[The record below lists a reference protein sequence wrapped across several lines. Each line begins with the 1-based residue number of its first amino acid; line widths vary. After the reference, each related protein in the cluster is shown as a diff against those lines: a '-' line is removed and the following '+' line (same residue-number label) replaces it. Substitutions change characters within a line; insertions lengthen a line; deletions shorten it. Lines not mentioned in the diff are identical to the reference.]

1 MRLRLRKPL
10 ERAILSGHPWVF
22 RDAFEPYEAAP
33 GQVVEVIDKR
43 GRFLCRGLAE
53 GGPIGVRVF
62 STRDEPLDK
71 PFFEKRIH
79 EALALRTRVV
89 PEATSA
95 YRLLHGE
102 GDGLPGITC
111 DRFAGF
117 AVLKLDGEAA
127 AAWEEKLVQWLRE
140 PLRVCG
146 IKSLLTREGK
156 RQNKSIQLAW
166 GSEPPEPLVIEERGV
181 QLAVNLREGQKTG
194 FFLDH
199 RDSRHIVR
207 QMSHGLRVL
216 DLYGYTGGF
225 SVSAGLGG
233 ATEVTTV
240 DITAAALD
248 LARQSW
254 RLNGLYTEKHR
265 TVTADV
271 PEFLGELD
279 KDGARF
285 GLVIADP
292 PSFAPKQS
300 ATLQAQKSYA
310 ALHCGALGVIE
321 AGGFYLAAS
330 CSSHI
335 KRQQFDDTLQEGA
348 RRARRRLQILGRW
361 ETPSDHPRLLSF
373 PEGNYLKVTL
383 SRVL

>member
-22 RDAFEPYEAAP
+22 RDALEPHEAAA
-33 GQVVEVIDKR
+33 GQVVEVVDKR
-43 GRFLCRGLAE
+43 GRFLCRGLSE
-53 GGPIGVRVF
+53 SGPIGVRVF
-62 STRDEPLDK
+62 STRDEPLDQR
-71 PFFEKRIH
+71 FFDRRIH

-102 GDGLPGITC
+102 SDGLPGITC

-127 AAWEEKLVQWLRE
+127 AAWEEKLLQWLRA
-140 PLRVCG
+140 PLAACG
-146 IKSLLTREGK
+146 IENLLTRGGK
-156 RQNKSIQLAW
+156 RQNKKVQLAW
-166 GSEPPEPLVIEERGV
+166 GLEPPEPLVIEERGV
-181 QLAVNLREGQKTG
+181 RLAVNLREGQKTG

-199 RDSRHIVR
+199 RDSRHLVR
-207 QMSHGLRVL
+207 QMSRGLRVL

-240 DITAAALD
+240 DVTAAALD

-254 RLNGLYTEKHR
+254 QLNGLEAGKHR

-271 PEFLGELD
+271 PEFLAQLD
-279 KDGARF
+279 KNGARF

-300 ATLQAQKSYA
+300 AKLQAQKSYT
-310 ALHCGALGVIE
+310 ALHCSALGLIE

-335 KRQQFDDTLQEGA
+335 NRQEFDDTLQEGSH
-348 RRARRRLQILGRW
+348 RARRPLQILGRW
-361 ETPSDHPRLLSF
+361 ETPPDHPRLLSF

-383 SRVL
+383 SRVK